1 MRVGTIELSDL
12 RGYFK
17 ELAAPAFEEF
27 WFEYQ
32 ADIPVDI
39 GRHMFIYR
47 RLVTALFFLNHM
59 TDKAAKQR
67 GAENPGEV
75 IRMVK
80 TRDPDAGTAL
90 DVCRSLTNDVKHPNT
105 QPQTFGFRDR
115 VETDEDGG
123 NQLPCWIYTDKS
135 GISHDLCD
143 IAQRVWKYWIDYR
156 HEREVAALP

>member
-1 MRVGTIELSDL
+1 MGTIELSDL

-80 TRDPDAGTAL
+80 ARDPDAGTAL
-90 DVCRSLTNDVKHPNT
+90 DVCRSLTNDVKHPKT